1 MRYICCQP
9 SNIYYSWQ
17 VDTMIYSFINN
28 GINQEQ
34 IDIVFSIKSAN
45 ENSCLYLLDKYPN
58 VNFYFY
64 PDTRKSVK
72 YISSVRP
79 YTLKKHFYKY
89 PELYKGTFMYHDCDI
104 ALTKPLEIDNYLC
117 GCDQTC
123 YLSDTISYIGHN
135 YILSKGQDVLD
146 LMCSVANID
155 KELVQQN
162 EANSG
167 GAQYVLKNIDYTF
180 WEEVEIDC
188 ENLFYEVVKLNTK
201 KVAEDDRYHPLQIW
215 CADMWAVLWNLWK
228 RNRKTKIIKEL
239 NFTWATEPIIKW
251 GENSIFHNAG
261 INNNKDNAFYK
272 ANYISKIPPNDLEI
286 NPTLTSFKY
295 YELVKNIL
303 NN

>member
-17 VDTMIYSFINN
+17 VDTMIHSFINN

-34 IDIVFSIKSAN
+34 IDIVFSVKSLEKN
-45 ENSCLYLLDKYPN
+45 PCLYLLDKYPN

-64 PDTRKSVK
+64 PDTRKSIK

-79 YTLKKHFYKY
+79 YTLKKHFYKF
-89 PELYKGTFMYHDCDI
+89 PDLYKGTFMYHDCDI

-123 YLSDTISYIGHN
+123 YLSDTISYIGYN

-155 KELVQQN
+155 IEIVKQN

-201 KVAEDDRYHPLQIW
+201 KVAEDDRHHPLQIW
-215 CADMWAVLWNLWK
+215 CSDMWAVLWNLWK
-228 RNRKTKIIKEL
+228 RDRKTKIIKEL
-239 NFTWATEPIIKW
+239 NFTWATEPIVKW
-251 GENSIFHNAG
+251 GENSIYHNAG

-286 NPTLTSFKY
+286 NPTLTSYKY

>member
-1 MRYICCQP
+1 
-9 SNIYYSWQ
+9 
-17 VDTMIYSFINN
+17 MIHSFINN

-34 IDIVFSIKSAN
+34 IDIVFSVKSLEKN
-45 ENSCLYLLDKYPN
+45 PCLYLLDKYPN

-64 PDTRKSVK
+64 PDTRKSIK

-79 YTLKKHFYKY
+79 YTLKKHFYKF
-89 PELYKGTFMYHDCDI
+89 PDLYKGTFMYHDCDI

-123 YLSDTISYIGHN
+123 YLSDTISYIGYN

-155 KELVQQN
+155 IEIVKQN

-201 KVAEDDRYHPLQIW
+201 KVAEDDRHHPLQIW
-215 CADMWAVLWNLWK
+215 CSDMWAVLWNLWK
-228 RNRKTKIIKEL
+228 RDRKTKIIKEL
-239 NFTWATEPIIKW
+239 NFTWATEPIVKW
-251 GENSIFHNAG
+251 GENSIYHNAG

-286 NPTLTSFKY
+286 NPTLTSYKY

>member
-89 PELYKGTFMYHDCDI
+89 PDLYKGTFMYHDCDI

-155 KELVQQN
+155 KEVVKQN
-162 EANSG
+162 EENSG

-180 WEEVEIDC
+180 WEEVEKDC

-201 KVAEDDRYHPLQIW
+201 KVAKDDRYHPLQIW

-228 RNRKTKIIKEL
+228 RNKKTKIIKEL

-272 ANYISKIPPNDLEI
+272 ANYLNKLPPNDLDI

>member
-17 VDTMIYSFINN
+17 VDTMIYSFVNN
-28 GINQEQ
+28 GINQEE
-34 IDIVFSIKSAN
+34 IDIVFSIKSLEDN
-45 ENSCLYLLDKYPN
+45 PCLYLLDKYPN

-64 PDTRKSVK
+64 PDTRKSIK
-72 YISSVRP
+72 YISSIRP

-89 PELYKGTFMYHDCDI
+89 PDLYKGTFMYHDCDI
-104 ALTKPLEIDNYLC
+104 ALTKPLKIYIYLC

-146 LMCSVANID
+146 LMCSVVNID
-155 KELVQQN
+155 KEIVKQN
-162 EANSG
+162 EENSG

-188 ENLFYEVVKLNTK
+188 ENLFYEVVRLNIK
-201 KVAEDDRYHPLQIW
+201 KVAEDDMHHPLQIW

-228 RNRKTKIIKEL
+228 RDRKTKIIKEL
-239 NFTWATEPIIKW
+239 NFTWATEPIVKW

-261 INNNKDNAFYK
+261 INNNKDKAFYK
-272 ANYISKIPPNDLEI
+272 ANYINKIPPNDLEI
-286 NPTLTSFKY
+286 NPTLASFKY
-295 YELVKNIL
+295 YELVKQIL
-303 NN
+303 

>member
-64 PDTRKSVK
+64 PDTRKSIK

-89 PELYKGTFMYHDCDI
+89 PDLYKGTFMYHDCDI

-155 KELVQQN
+155 KELVKQN

-167 GAQYVLKNIDYTF
+167 GAQYILKNIDYTF

-239 NFTWATEPIIKW
+239 NFTWATEPINKW

-286 NPTLTSFKY
+286 NPTLTSYKY

>member
-89 PELYKGTFMYHDCDI
+89 PDLYKGTFMYHDCDI

-155 KELVQQN
+155 KELVKQN

-286 NPTLTSFKY
+286 NPTLTSYKY

>member
-155 KELVQQN
+155 KELVKQN

-167 GAQYVLKNIDYTF
+167 GAQYILKNIDYTF

-201 KVAEDDRYHPLQIW
+201 KVAEDDRHHPLQIW

-228 RNRKTKIIKEL
+228 RDRKTKIIKEL
-239 NFTWATEPIIKW
+239 NFTWATEPINKW

-286 NPTLTSFKY
+286 NPTLTSYKY

>member
-155 KELVQQN
+155 KELVKQN

-167 GAQYVLKNIDYTF
+167 GAQYILKNIDYTF

-201 KVAEDDRYHPLQIW
+201 KVAEDDRHHPLQIW

-228 RNRKTKIIKEL
+228 RDRKTKIIKEL

-286 NPTLTSFKY
+286 NPTLTSYKY